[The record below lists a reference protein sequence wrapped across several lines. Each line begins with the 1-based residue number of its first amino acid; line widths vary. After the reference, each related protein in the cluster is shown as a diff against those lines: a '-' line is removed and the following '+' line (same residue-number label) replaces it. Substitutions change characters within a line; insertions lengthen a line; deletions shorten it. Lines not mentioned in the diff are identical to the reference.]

1 MKNTISTILLILT
14 IGIVAIPCNAQKST
28 TITESKPYTP
38 VSKEL
43 FDTIVKM
50 DGVVFDAAN
59 KGDLEKLKTLFA
71 EDLEFFHD
79 TGGLDNYAKTMENFQ
94 RIFTNYGYTKRVLV
108 EGSIEVYPIKDY
120 GAIQTGVHKFCRLEN
135 GELINCGTYKFTHIW
150 KNTPTGWKISR
161 VISYGH

>member
-1 MKNTISTILLILT
+1 MKNIISTILLT
-14 IGIVAIPCNAQKST
+14 IGIVAISCT
-28 TITESKPYTP
+28 TTKNVTLNESKSYTP

-43 FDTIVKM
+43 FDTIVQM
-50 DGVVFDAAN
+50 DHIVFDAAN
-59 KGDLEKLKTLFA
+59 KGNLEKLKTLFT

-79 TGGLDNYAKTMENFQ
+79 TGGLDNYTRTIENFQ
-94 RIFTNYGYTKRVLV
+94 RIFTNYGYTRRVLV

-120 GAIQTGVHKFCRLEN
+120 GAVQTGIHKFCRLEN

-150 KNTPTGWKISR
+150 KITPTGWKISR